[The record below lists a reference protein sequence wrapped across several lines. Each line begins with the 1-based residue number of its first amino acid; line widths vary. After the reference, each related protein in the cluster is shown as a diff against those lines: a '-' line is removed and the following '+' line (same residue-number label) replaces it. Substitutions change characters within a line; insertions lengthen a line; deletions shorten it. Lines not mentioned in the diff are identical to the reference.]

1 MWKPV
6 EQWSHLIS
14 LAIYHPLSS
23 GDSGLPQP
31 PRSSGGAVHRQ
42 VSWLVLA
49 KKGRRDSATIATI
62 GVRGDDQAESRGPTA
77 EKAEKHEANRGGP
90 RRI

>member
-23 GDSGLPQP
+23 GDSGLP
-31 PRSSGGAVHRQ
+31 H
-42 VSWLVLA
+42 L
-49 KKGRRDSATIATI
+49 RDPAASETY
-62 GVRGDDQAESRGPTA
+62 VRGGFARFAWVATCADRQQTMQTLPCSTA
-77 EKAEKHEANRGGP
+77 SDEGVKCANRLSECNEKTHALA
-90 RRI
+90 